1 MTAPNGP
8 HLAFPFRVAADG
20 RTARVETLEQHVRDE
35 LIQLILTNLGERE
48 NLPEFGG
55 GVRRLVFEG
64 AGLTTAAMAKAMV
77 SQALS
82 RWLAQR
88 ITVEELQVK
97 AAEQL
102 QGRDVEGRIEIDVT
116 YRIAGQQNSRR
127 VRFQR
132 GGG

>member
-8 HLAFPFRVAADG
+8 HLSFPFRIAADG
-20 RTARVETLEQHVRDE
+20 RSAQVQTLEEHVRDE
-35 LIQLILTNLGERE
+35 VIQLILTNPGERAD
-48 NLPEFGG
+48 LPEFGG

-64 AGLTTAAMAKAMV
+64 AGLTTSAMAKAML

-88 ITVEELQVK
+88 VTVE
-97 AAEQL
+97 QL
-102 QGRDVEGRIEIDVT
+102 DVT
-116 YRIAGQQNSRR
+116 AVSETLTVDLVYRVAGTPDPRR
-127 VRFQR
+127 IRFQR

>member
-8 HLAFPFRVAADG
+8 HLSFPFRIAADG
-20 RTARVETLEQHVRDE
+20 RSAQVQTPEEHVRDE
-35 LIQLILTNLGERE
+35 LIQLILTNLGERAD
-48 NLPEFGG
+48 LPEFGG

-64 AGLTTAAMAKAMV
+64 AGLTTSAMAKSML

-88 ITVEELQVK
+88 VTVE
-97 AAEQL
+97 QL
-102 QGRDVEGRIEIDVT
+102 DVT
-116 YRIAGQQNSRR
+116 GFSETLVVDLVYRVAGTPDPRR
-127 VRFQR
+127 IRFQR

>member
-20 RTARVETLEQHVRDE
+20 RTASVETLEQHVRDE

-48 NLPEFGG
+48 NLPDFGG

-88 ITVEELQVK
+88 ITVEELEVK
-97 AAEQL
+97 A
-102 QGRDVEGRIEIDVT
+102 VEERIEIDLT